1 MPFRADL
8 AVLCTIF
15 SSGYQ
20 AFDFAK
26 NWLPTKVSGHLVL
39 VVSDDQATADFEH
52 FIEIRLC
59 SCCTKKNVHVVGF
72 IEVLFTTNQYW
83 LYMLFIGL
91 PIKSFKTS

>member
-39 VVSDDQATADFEH
+39 VVSDDQATADFEQYRN
-52 FIEIRLC
+52 EIMFLLY
-59 SCCTKKNVHVVGF
+59 KKNVHVVGF